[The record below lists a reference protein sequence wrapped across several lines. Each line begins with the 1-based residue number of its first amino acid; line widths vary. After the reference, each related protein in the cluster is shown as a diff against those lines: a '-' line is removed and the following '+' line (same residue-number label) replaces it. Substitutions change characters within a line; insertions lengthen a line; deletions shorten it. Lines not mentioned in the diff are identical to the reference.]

1 MKKVVLVVDDEVSV
15 TEYLKLDLE
24 EHNPNIRV
32 LCQNTGYEA
41 LKEIMKGSVDLLLTD
56 IAMPDMDGYELYS
69 RTKDYNEDLPIIMMT
84 GFGYDPGHAVVK
96 SRKNGLRDVV
106 FKPFDIQKLSDLI
119 QKRIKGE

>member
-1 MKKVVLVVDDEVSV
+1 MKKVVLVVDDEASV

-24 EHNPNIRV
+24 EHNPNIKV
-32 LCQNTGYEA
+32 ICQNTGYEA
-41 LKEIMKGSVDLLLTD
+41 LKEIMEGSVDLLLTD

-69 RTKDYNEDLPIIMMT
+69 RAKDYDKNLPIMMMT

-96 SRKNGLRDVV
+96 SREDGLRDVV

-119 QKRIKGE
+119 QKRIRGE